1 MDSFL
6 RNILEQMPLS
16 ELESLVEEK
25 RKMLTPK
32 KRTQDDEIK
41 EYLLN
46 NVLKY
51 KNKLITKN

>member
-1 MDSFL
+1 MDAFL

-16 ELESLVEEK
+16 ELEDLVEQK
-25 RKMLTPK
+25 RKMLAPK

-41 EYLLN
+41 EYLLK

>member
-25 RKMLTPK
+25 RKMLAPKRRTP
-32 KRTQDDEIK
+32 DDEIK
-41 EYLLN
+41 EYLLK

>member
-1 MDSFL
+1 MDAFL

-16 ELESLVEEK
+16 ELESLVEQK
-25 RKMLTPK
+25 RNMISPK

-41 EYLLN
+41 EYLLK